1 MTGSRRLPDRG
12 PRLGPAD
19 GPHQLRDV
27 TDEGLAPVSVCGR
40 DGSRDSFPRDPG
52 SPRCPLSHPPRVWC
66 PRAPL
71 ICHGTRGGVAWQK
84 RPVPTPPSLRAPAA
98 GASLKHPRRLEGILN
113 GTSVASGEVS
123 DNHHVLDVP
132 GRDAEGSGKLPQ
144 YRVAVIEIGAD
155 HHMYVVKLACN
166 QPAVVPPL
174 GQPFRRGAAHT
185 RQALGQAG
193 DIVDVHLRGLPWLSL
208 VTITGSPLRLCD
220 RRAITS
226 GA

>member
-1 MTGSRRLPDRG
+1 MRGSRRCRYVGGTGHATPSRVTQGARG
-12 PRLGPAD
+12 ALCPTPPGLVPA
-19 GPHQLRDV
+19 
-27 TDEGLAPVSVCGR
+27 
-40 DGSRDSFPRDPG
+40 G
-52 SPRCPLSHPPRVWC
+52 SPDLSWDAR
-66 PRAPL
+66 
-71 ICHGTRGGVAWQK
+71 GVAWQK
-84 RPVPTPPSLRAPAA
+84 RPVPTPPSLRAQSA

-193 DIVDVHLRGLPWLSL
+193 YIVDIHLRGLP
-208 VTITGSPLRLCD
+208 
-220 RRAITS
+220 
-226 GA
+226 